1 MNRRHFSR
9 ALMAGTALAAI
20 GSSIAIAKNAVAG
33 EITAAPSFEASFEN
47 ALHASP
53 GEPWL
58 MGYEGLQA
66 DVAPMPLTVRG
77 KFPIDLHG
85 AFIRNGPARHS
96 LGGQRYH
103 HWFDGDGMLQKYE
116 IGERGMTHR
125 GRFLRT
131 DKFLADSAAGH
142 PVRDAFGTNVPDAE
156 PITGPDSMNVANT
169 SVVSHG
175 GEMMALWEGGSA
187 TRVDP
192 ASLDTIG
199 FKTWRDDYKG
209 MPFSAHPKIEP
220 DGTMWNFGVSSG
232 PSVISIYRIA
242 ANGSLMSASSLKVPE
257 VSMVHDFAVTEG
269 HLVFLMPPLVFDL
282 DRAKA
287 GATFLDSHVWK
298 PQLGMRV
305 MVLDKNRL
313 DKPIWFELPAGF
325 VFHFGNAWED
335 TAAQTIRLDY
345 VRTPDASGATVGFQE
360 IMRGRYL
367 DTPHPHVTL
376 VELDLRGGRA
386 RQTVLDAVGEF
397 PRVDPRVVGRRYEQV
412 FAASRTDKL
421 GNRPGFDAIMR
432 VNTRTGRIDS
442 YGYGSEMMVE
452 EHVFVPR
459 GGART
464 ASSGR
469 EGDGWLVG
477 TALDLKRRAML
488 LSVFDATNLA
498 AGPVAQASMARVM
511 PLGLHAIFVAA

>member
-1 MNRRHFSR
+1 MNRRHFNR
-9 ALMAGTALAAI
+9 ALMGGTLLAAV
-20 GSSIAIAKNAVAG
+20 GSGIAIAKNAVAG
-33 EITAAPSFEASFEN
+33 ETAAGTAAEPSYESSFEN
-47 ALHASP
+47 ALHATP
-53 GEPWL
+53 AQPWL

-66 DVAPMPLTVRG
+66 DAAPMALTVRG
-77 KFPIDLHG
+77 KFPSDLHG
-85 AFIRNGPARHS
+85 AFYRNGPARHS

-116 IGERGMTHR
+116 IGASGVTHR

-131 DKFLADSAAGH
+131 DKFVADSNAGH
-142 PVRDAFGTNVPDAE
+142 PVRNAFDTNVPDAE
-156 PITGPDSMNVANT
+156 PTTGPDSMNTANT
-169 SVVSHG
+169 SVVLHG

-192 ASLDTIG
+192 ANLDTLG

-242 ANGSLMSASSLKVPE
+242 ANGALMSASSLKVPE
-257 VSMVHDFAVTEG
+257 VSMIHDFAVTEG

-282 DRAKA
+282 DRARA

-313 DKPIWFELPAGF
+313 DAPMWFELPAGF

-335 TAAQTIRLDY
+335 TASQTIRLDY
-345 VRTPDASGATVGFQE
+345 MRTPDATGATVDFKE
-360 IMRGRYL
+360 IMRGRHVQ
-367 DTPHPHVTL
+367 TPHPMVAL
-376 VELDLRGGRA
+376 VELDLRRRQA
-386 RQTVLDAVGEF
+386 RQTVLDTVGEF
-397 PRVDPRVVGRRYEQV
+397 PRVDPRFVARRYEQV
-412 FAASRTDKL
+412 FAASRRSPDH
-421 GNRPGFDAIMR
+421 RPGFDSVMR
-432 VNTRTGRIDS
+432 VNTRTGRIDR
-442 YGYGSEMMVE
+442 YGYGSDVMVE

-459 GGART
+459 NL
-464 ASSGR
+464 SSGR

-488 LSVFDATNLA
+488 LSAFDATNLA
-498 AGPVAQASMARVM
+498 AGPVAQATMPRVM
-511 PLGLHAIFVAA
+511 PLGLHAIFVGT